1 MTLLSGKWLKY
12 NQREDSPR
20 KWQKSPLR
28 QYGATGSPSGRFG
41 GAMYTYLEKT
51 IFGYCVI
58 GYWPGS
64 SCETRLTDFWA
75 TEEQAEAEYWH
86 GCEPQTIH

>member
-1 MTLLSGKWLKY
+1 
-12 NQREDSPR
+12 
-20 KWQKSPLR
+20 
-28 QYGATGSPSGRFG
+28 
-41 GAMYTYLEKT
+41 MYTYLEKT